1 MNVRQHVEH
10 EVSITKTLR
19 GFHFVKVVGATPWLC
34 QWHGLQDMT
43 EASSFHQ
50 LRPQVD
56 SLGHVYMVAG
66 CSTEMSCLAYQFS
79 QADERDG
86 YDMSR
91 PCACISQ
98 NCGRCK
104 TNGTDLSDKPDV

>member
-50 LRPQVD
+50 LRLQMD
-56 SLGHVYMVAG
+56 SLGHVYMVAN
-66 CSTEMSCLAYQFS
+66 FS
-79 QADERDG
+79 PKLILIGVSELGHVRLLFFLQ
-86 YDMSR
+86 
-91 PCACISQ
+91 
-98 NCGRCK
+98 
-104 TNGTDLSDKPDV
+104 